1 MKIPIFQKLDSIIS
15 ECEVLIKEY
24 QLIEQQIDKSQSSI
38 FRLFRVNVWKR
49 NYQKLLATKCKIGA
63 NLSQLKAF
71 YDSNKNKFSDETNL
85 YIEEYIKYFESV
97 SYAISLRVK
106 IQKNVI
112 DDLSL
117 KFIEQGEEVVLN
129 SRLED
134 LNKMTAALKECEKN
148 AFSVNEIVEKMR
160 NG

>member
-49 NYQKLLATKCKIGA
+49 NYQKLLTANCKIDT
-63 NLSQLKAF
+63 NLNQLKAF
-71 YDSNKNKFSDETNL
+71 YNSNKNKFSDQTNL
-85 YIEEYIKYFESV
+85 YIKEYIKYFESV
-97 SYAISLRVK
+97 SYAINLRVK

-117 KFIEQGEEVVLN
+117 EFIEQEEEIVLN

-134 LNKMTAALKECEKN
+134 LNEMTEALKECEKK
-148 AFSVNEIVEKMR
+148 AYSVNEIVENMR